1 MIREEWMRMKNIYA
15 AAAIGAVALLGSV
28 AMAASVGDVIAA
40 RQASFKEVGKA
51 NKAINEELKKP
62 DAAIA
67 IVRAN
72 AAILLRSGDRA
83 LKGFARGTGPEAG
96 VKTTA
101 LPAIWERPGDFR
113 AGADKMIAAAKAL
126 NTAAARGDMAQV
138 RAASAALGQ
147 TCKSCH
153 TSFRARD

>member
-1 MIREEWMRMKNIYA
+1 MTIKYA
-15 AAAIGAVALLGSV
+15 AAAIGATALLGSI

-62 DAAIA
+62 EATIA
-67 IVRAN
+67 VVRAN
-72 AAILLRSGDRA
+72 AALLLRAGDRA
-83 LKGFARGTGPEAG
+83 FKGFPRGSGPDAG

-101 LPAIWERPGDFR
+101 LPAIWERQADFR

-126 NTAAARGDMAQV
+126 NGAAVRGDIAQV
-138 RAASAALGQ
+138 RTASAALGQ